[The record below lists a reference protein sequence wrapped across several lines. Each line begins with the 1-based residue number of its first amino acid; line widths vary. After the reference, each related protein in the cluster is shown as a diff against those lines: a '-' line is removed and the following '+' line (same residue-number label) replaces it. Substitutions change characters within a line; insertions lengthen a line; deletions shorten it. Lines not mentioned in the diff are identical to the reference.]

1 MGNKDNPLDRIEGR
15 RGLTK
20 ADLTKTVYDLHGG
33 LTKHEAADVVNT
45 ILTSVKSTLLEGRSV
60 KIQNFGVLEVNDRKG
75 RTGVDPISGKRIFIP
90 PHKGLSFRPASRL
103 KNKMKHDGPDHA

>member
-1 MGNKDNPLDRIEGR
+1 MGNSGNKKDDR

-20 ADLTKTVYDLHGG
+20 ADLTKMVYDLHGG

-45 ILTSVKSTLLEGRSV
+45 ILTSVKSTLIEGRSV

-75 RTGVDPISGKRIFIP
+75 RRGVDPITGKRIYIP
-90 PHKGLSFRPASRL
+90 PHKGLSFRPASKL
-103 KNKMKHDGPDHA
+103 KDVMQKKGPSDA